1 MNKNNLDGL
10 KNNIMKKVLTNT
22 TAEKQDIE
30 DRQFWKKQKPENR
43 LDALEVLQLEA
54 GNFLY
59 EYPARLQR
67 VIRVTRKK

>member
-1 MNKNNLDGL
+1 
-10 KNNIMKKVLTNT
+10 MKKVLTNT
-22 TAEKQDIE
+22 TAEKQTID
-30 DRQFWKKQKPENR
+30 DRQFWKKQNPEYR
-43 LDALEVLQLEA
+43 LDVLEQLRLEA